1 MVKENRKK
9 TKRSNRSNRI
19 KTRAAYAGIGAYSA
33 LMFATQN
40 AYADKFSSAVD
51 SAANGIQMS
60 ATGVVRGG
68 LVIVAVIIGLILL
81 FGTQRQREEAKNTV
95 FIRILGA
102 AVVLGATAY
111 AGIIFGWLS

>member
-1 MVKENRKK
+1 MVKEKRKK
-9 TKRSNRSNRI
+9 AKKKGRMKN
-19 KTRAAYAGIGAYSA
+19 RAAILAAGIYST
-33 LMFATQN
+33 LIFATQA

-51 SAANGIQMS
+51 SAASGIQAS